1 MPNNLSGSSS
11 PLEHDRNSSEA
22 ERLTEFV
29 ELQRTLSSS
38 ASVKSAVAHFARS
51 MSMGGHSSPLQQ
63 PANTLASKDA
73 LVDESERK
81 MVLEMV
87 AK

>member
-22 ERLTEFV
+22 DPEQLT